1 MARTDYSLR
10 RLSWPIVLVI
20 LLMTNGGVASTV
32 TTTVSNWLENPGY
45 DNGGTIQE
53 QIRCYA
59 LPFGAIGFASHML
72 TYLTVLCFAAG
83 RSPWC
88 PWRRLGWRTFN
99 LVVGIVGLAISLP
112 LTVLVMVRCRNSR
125 SFILIAVWKLTLS
138 VTLSFMTIH
147 AARIID
153 PRTSP
158 SRSRDD
164 EDAKALLGQP
174 QAHLAGLEPASSEK
188 SQVPHPS
195 SKKFRKIMWWSI
207 LYFLGALVGLVG
219 VANLVRL
226 HFAEIWQLRT
236 ITYVFVCV
244 LVGVPLLAM
253 LIFFCG
259 CGSGSGGARTG
270 FIVAASGLGYTVFV
284 AFVLLTA
291 LIALYTDW
299 VLAALAGDWVG
310 WPSSENA
317 VFYWSYFAAKRLP
330 IVSL

>member
-1 MARTDYSLR
+1 M
-10 RLSWPIVLVI
+10 
-20 LLMTNGGVASTV
+20 
-32 TTTVSNWLENPGY
+32 
-45 DNGGTIQE
+45 
-53 QIRCYA
+53 
-59 LPFGAIGFASHML
+59 
-72 TYLTVLCFAAG
+72 
-83 RSPWC
+83 
-88 PWRRLGWRTFN
+88 
-99 LVVGIVGLAISLP
+99 
-112 LTVLVMVRCRNSR
+112 
-125 SFILIAVWKLTLS
+125 
-138 VTLSFMTIH
+138 
-147 AARIID
+147 
-153 PRTSP
+153 
-158 SRSRDD
+158 
-164 EDAKALLGQP
+164 
-174 QAHLAGLEPASSEK
+174 
-188 SQVPHPS
+188 
-195 SKKFRKIMWWSI
+195 
-207 LYFLGALVGLVG
+207 G

-236 ITYVFVCV
+236 ITYVFVYV